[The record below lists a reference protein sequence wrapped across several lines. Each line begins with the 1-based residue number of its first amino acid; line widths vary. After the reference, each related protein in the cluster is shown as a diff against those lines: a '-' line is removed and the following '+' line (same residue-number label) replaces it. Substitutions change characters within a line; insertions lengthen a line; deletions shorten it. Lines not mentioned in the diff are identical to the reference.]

1 MPRYFWDHHDAFI
14 MRRDVMTIG
23 SVPYHTRLEARTYY
37 EARRNAA
44 MKVAID
50 NRIQPVAPFD
60 I

>member
-1 MPRYFWDHHDAFI
+1 